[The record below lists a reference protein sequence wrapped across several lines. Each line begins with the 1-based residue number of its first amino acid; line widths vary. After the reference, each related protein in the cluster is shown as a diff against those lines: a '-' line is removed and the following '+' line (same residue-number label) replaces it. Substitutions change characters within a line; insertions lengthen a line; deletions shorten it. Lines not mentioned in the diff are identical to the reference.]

1 MQRAMNE
8 LMRDIFG
15 CEHDNRL
22 RPETDEKV
30 RHTSSNDAPGTNFI
44 AFDHSIVK
52 RRVLSLEK
60 YFALSFDSLIKELI
74 DVDVEGSFSF

>member
-52 RRVLSLEK
+52 RRVL
-60 YFALSFDSLIKELI
+60 
-74 DVDVEGSFSF
+74 